1 MVVDVASIKLGVIS
15 EAAAEAEG
23 KRRLVVQFGGLA
35 VLGHSVHWARLHN
48 DLPHT
53 VSIVFPEDSELLAG
67 KGNQAG
73 ARGNFTFPVQHTT
86 LTDHARVAEQFD
98 RDSTSYPPIAKVPCN
113 HIALREAL
121 QVSTEVLPQYLV
133 KGASMIKLVKWRP
146 KFSRF
151 VPVCWKLL
159 I

>member
-98 RDSTSYPPIAKVPCN
+98 RDSTSYPPIAKVTCKHP
-113 HIALREAL
+113 APGEAL
-121 QVSTEVLPQYLV
+121 QVSTEVLPPDF
-133 KGASMIKLVKWRP
+133 GEGCNKLVNGGRSSAVSCR
-146 KFSRF
+146 FSGNY
-151 VPVCWKLL
+151 
-159 I
+159 